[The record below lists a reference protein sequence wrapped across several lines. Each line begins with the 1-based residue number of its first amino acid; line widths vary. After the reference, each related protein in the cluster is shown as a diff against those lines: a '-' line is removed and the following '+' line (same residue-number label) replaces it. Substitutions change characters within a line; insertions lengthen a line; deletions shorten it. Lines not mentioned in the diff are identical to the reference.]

1 MKIFSVFKH
10 KKKSIIGNVLRTG
23 RNQHEMI
30 HYDKANC
37 LIHFPWALWSNN
49 VIIMSG
55 CVYN

>member
-1 MKIFSVFKH
+1 MFCFEAQEAV
-10 KKKSIIGNVLRTG
+10 SIIGNVLRTG